1 MRTRNELFS
10 QRWLSP
16 LGLGQPFFNPL
27 STKQSRTIAMQFG
40 SAMPLQAGARLFL
53 PTDQQLSNSTIT
65 GIECIDNTQLTS
77 YAEEG
82 AGTFDLLTPAQHAYG
97 VLYLVDY
104 KDTVLAEMPLYSLLG
119 SVQLDKVTRFNTKI
133 NVRSCYIIWS
143 DVSGFSAS
151 NGIVFRF
158 YFNER

>member
-1 MRTRNELFS
+1 
-10 QRWLSP
+10 
-16 LGLGQPFFNPL
+16 
-27 STKQSRTIAMQFG
+27 
-40 SAMPLQAGARLFL
+40 
-53 PTDQQLSNSTIT
+53 LSNSTIT
-65 GIECIDNTQLTS
+65 GIECIDNTQLAS
-77 YAEEG
+77 YAQEG

-97 VLYLVDY
+97 VLYLVDH
-104 KDTVLAEMPLYSLLG
+104 KDTVLAQMPLYSLLS
-119 SVQLDKVTRFNTKI
+119 SVQSDKVTRFNTKI